1 MAIIT
6 ISTHDDEEA
15 AHIHNILEQLDFPL
29 QGVDIKY
36 DDDLK

>member
-15 AHIHNILEQLDFPL
+15 RLISDILEQLEFSID
-29 QGVDIKY
+29 VDIKY

>member
-15 AHIHNILEQLDFPL
+15 NTISDILEQLDFPTD
-29 QGVDIKY
+29 VNIKY